1 MGNFNSVCKVISSIG
16 SCLLK
21 GFFRMMFGAM
31 TAGLFALAVYGFV
44 MITSE
49 AGWTAV
55 CEFVAAIATSVVALA
70 CMYSMG
76 CPRKRGAR

>member
-21 GFFRMMFGAM
+21 GFFRMMFGAL
-31 TAGLFALAVYGFV
+31 TTGLFALAIYGFI

-49 AGWTAV
+49 SGWLAV
-55 CEFVAAIATSVVALA
+55 SDFVAAIATSVVALS
-70 CMYSMG
+70 CMYAMG
-76 CPRKRGAR
+76 GPRKRGA

>member
-1 MGNFNSVCKVISSIG
+1 MGNFNSVWKVISSIG

-31 TAGLFALAVYGFV
+31 TAGLFALAIYGFA

-49 AGWTAV
+49 SGWIAV
-55 CEFVAAIATSVVALA
+55 SEFVAAIATSVVALA

-76 CPRKRGAR
+76 STRKRGAR